1 MSPEIDSSTTKS
13 NTTPLE
19 FFHNGFSGQIGVAQQ
34 DITPPIG
41 IYARNWGAA
50 THDVADSIHQN
61 LVLNAL
67 VIRSDADSLPLVL
80 VEGDLGWWHTE
91 SAFESIQSRLLQN
104 FSLEAHQLIFSTC
117 HTHASAK
124 LTDAESDE
132 PGSEMLSDYL
142 KLVYQ
147 AAQRSIEEAL
157 NNAQPATIDWH
168 TGRCQLAKARDL
180 NDPDSSS
187 DRIICGFDPSQP
199 ADDTLVVGR
208 VTNPAGQII
217 ATIVNYACH
226 PTTLAWENCALSPD
240 FVGATRNTIGSH
252 TNGAPAL
259 FLQGA
264 SGELAP
270 RYQYVGDT
278 AVADQHGRQLGFA
291 VLSTL
296 EDMQQPNTKLVFD
309 RVVDSGAPLAA
320 WKNQPHTFDSALK
333 SLKATAELP
342 IKNWPTANELEQ
354 ARAAS
359 TDRAEQE
366 RLKRK
371 KDIRL
376 RIGEGTH
383 FPLPI
388 WGWRTG
394 DVVFIGTMAEAY
406 SQMQTVLRE
415 RFPEITV
422 VCMNLI
428 NGAIGYLPPADQY
441 DNDIYQVNQTPFD
454 RSSLEIV
461 IEESADLIQLLID
474 T

>member
-1 MSPEIDSSTTKS
+1 MSPANNSATTKS
-13 NTTPLE
+13 NNTPLE
-19 FFHNGFSGQIGVAQQ
+19 FFHNGFSGQIGVSQQ

-50 THDVADSIHQN
+50 THDVADSIHHK

-67 VIRSDADSLPLVL
+67 VFRSGADGLPLVL

-91 SAFESIQSRLLQN
+91 SAFESIQSRLLKH
-104 FSLEAHQLIFSTC
+104 FSLEPHQLIFSTC

-124 LTDAESDE
+124 LSDAESDE

-142 KLVYQ
+142 ELVYQ
-147 AAQRSIEEAL
+147 ATQRAIEDAL
-157 NNAQPATIDWH
+157 KNSQPATIDWH
-168 TGRCQLAKARDL
+168 TGRCQLAKVRDL
-180 NDPDSSS
+180 KDPDPNS
-187 DRIICGFDPSQP
+187 DRIICGFDPSQQ

-208 VTNPAGQII
+208 VTNQAGEPI
-217 ATIVNYACH
+217 ATIANYACH
-226 PTTLAWENCALSPD
+226 PTTLAWENSALSPD
-240 FVGATRNTIGSH
+240 FVGAMRDIIGSH

-291 VLSTL
+291 VLATL
-296 EDMQQPNTKLVFD
+296 EDMQHPNTKLIFD

-320 WKNQPHTFDSALK
+320 WKNQSHTFGSTLK
-333 SLKATAELP
+333 SLKATAALP

-388 WGWRTG
+388 WGWRIG

-406 SQMQTVLRE
+406 SQLQTELRE
-415 RFPEITV
+415 RFPDITV
-422 VCMNLI
+422 VCMNLV

-461 IEESADLIQLLID
+461 IKVSVDLIQRLVNA
-474 T
+474 